1 MAKIIPNME
10 TIKIWQNLRVWW
22 KSPILE
28 NFDYILR
35 HNCLLSEMRLC
46 KIGLAS
52 DAICKVCDREDE
64 GVRHL
69 FFKCTELKCFIK
81 KLKEMTSKLG

>member
-1 MAKIIPNME
+1 ME

-22 KSPILE
+22 KSQILE

-69 FFKCTELKCFIK
+69 FL
-81 KLKEMTSKLG
+81 

>member
-1 MAKIIPNME
+1 
-10 TIKIWQNLRVWW
+10 
-22 KSPILE
+22 
-28 NFDYILR
+28 
-35 HNCLLSEMRLC
+35 MRLC

-52 DAICKVCDREDE
+52 DARCKVCNREDE

-81 KLKEMTSKLG
+81 KLKEMTSKLGLEQKCIDEEWETIYFIWFQW